1 MLESAYPHRSEV
13 WSEDTHIC
21 DRDIL
26 CSSVVSGD
34 EGVCLVLRGAA
45 RLLPCFFFL
54 SYSFFYPR
62 LNLLTTIKKDFSIDP
77 CPNRILPHVW
87 LYFLNPCHNGLYILS
102 TVSRWFSVKSP
113 FFPTSH
119 HRTTSL
125 YKIHLSHLSSL
136 HFRSLIRWVRTPFL
150 PSSTAA

>member
-13 WSEDTHIC
+13 WSEDTHLC

-26 CSSVVSGD
+26 CSSVVSGN

-45 RLLPCFFFL
+45 RLLPSFFFL
-54 SYSFFYPR
+54 SYSFSYPR
-62 LNLLTTIKKDFSIDP
+62 ISLLTIIKKDLSIDP
-77 CPNRILPHVW
+77 SSNRILTHVW
-87 LYFLNPCHNGLYILS
+87 LYFLNPCHNGQYILY
-102 TVSRWFSVKSP
+102 TVSYWFSVKSP

-119 HRTTSL
+119 RRTTSL
-125 YKIHLSHLSSL
+125 YEIHLSHLLSL
-136 HFRSLIRWVRTPFL
+136 HFRSLIRWVCTPYL